1 MSIKKDL
8 EQIKDSFDRDGQILE
23 SAFRF
28 EVLFKR
34 YKKIIF
40 AFGAIIIVGI
50 IVWLAHTAI
59 TQSKHDKAAKAYY
72 NLLNANESEDSE
84 NLLRIIK
91 ENNPVLHD
99 LYVLSH
105 NPSEE
110 QFLTLADSQNAFI
123 AKIATYQNVQNAV
136 TKILQELENSQEQS
150 SQSQELDLAL
160 KSLDSIDDKHL
171 KPFALLQESV
181 LLLREG
187 KIQEAKHKAQLID
200 ENSPFAKFGE
210 LIKHYK

>member
-34 YKKIIF
+34 YKKILF
-40 AFGAIIIVGI
+40 AFGVIVIVGI
-50 IVWLAHTAI
+50 IAWLANTAI

-72 NLLNANESEDSE
+72 DLLNANENEDSE

-110 QFLTLADSQNAFI
+110 QFLALTDSQNAFI
-123 AKIATYQNVQNAV
+123 AKIATYQNAQNAV
-136 TKILQELENSQEQS
+136 AKILQELESNQEQS
-150 SQSQELDLAL
+150 FNPKLDEAL

-171 KPFALLQESV
+171 KAFALLQESV

-187 KIQEAKHKAQLID
+187 RTQEAKHKAQLID

>member
-1 MSIKKDL
+1 MNIKKDL

-34 YKKIIF
+34 YKKILF
-40 AFGAIIIVGI
+40 AFGAIVIVGI
-50 IVWLAHTAI
+50 IAWLANTAI

-72 NLLNANESEDSE
+72 DLLNANENEDSE

-110 QFLTLADSQNAFI
+110 QFLALADSQNAFI
-123 AKIATYQNVQNAV
+123 AKIATYQNAQNAV
-136 TKILQELENSQEQS
+136 AKILQELESNQEQDS
-150 SQSQELDLAL
+150 SPKLDEAL
-160 KSLDSIDDKHL
+160 KSLDSIDDRHL
-171 KPFALLQESV
+171 KAFALLQESV

-187 KIQEAKHKAQLID
+187 RIQEAKHKAQLID